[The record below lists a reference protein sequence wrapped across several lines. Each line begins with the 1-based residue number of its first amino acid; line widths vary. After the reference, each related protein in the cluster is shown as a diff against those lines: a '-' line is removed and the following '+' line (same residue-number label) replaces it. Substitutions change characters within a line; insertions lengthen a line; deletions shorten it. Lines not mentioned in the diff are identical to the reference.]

1 MDRVRSG
8 RHIVCRW
15 IADKAYV
22 VSITLR
28 SFDLLLGSNTP
39 EQKKYFAS
47 FPQANRVRRVPIS
60 SLEDT
65 VATVTTPE
73 RQRPLP

>member
-1 MDRVRSG
+1 MDLVRSG

-39 EQKKYFAS
+39 EQKNILPVFHRRIVS
-47 FPQANRVRRVPIS
+47 VEFPSVP
-60 SLEDT
+60 
-65 VATVTTPE
+65 
-73 RQRPLP
+73 